1 MLIREMLEQ
10 RERDTLSPDAA
21 FSAQARRAR
30 PEPECDMR
38 TAFQRD
44 RDRIL
49 HSKSFRRLK
58 HKTQVFLSPEG
69 DHYRTRLTHTLDVS
83 QIARSIARAL
93 QLNEDLAEAIAL
105 GHDLGHTP
113 FGHAGE
119 RTLQKLTDGR
129 FEHSDQ
135 SLRVVEVL
143 ENEGRGLNLTFEVK
157 DGIVNH
163 QTSGHPATL
172 EGKVVCLSDKI
183 AYINHDIDD
192 SVRAGILTPGEIPTE
207 LTDVLGSNSRE
218 RINNMILSVYNCS
231 KGTDDV
237 QMQPEVF
244 KAMYAMRDFLFER
257 VYMQKFAR
265 EEEVRSDRML
275 TLLFEFYC
283 KHPDELPEFYRA
295 LLEKYELE
303 QVVVDYITGMSDRY
317 AIHVFQNLF
326 IPSSWNLGK

>member
-1 MLIREMLEQ
+1 MRELTEKREQ
-10 RERDTLSPDAA
+10 LFLSEGATKSAESRGRTVYEEPDAL
-21 FSAQARRAR
+21 
-30 PEPECDMR
+30 R
-38 TAFQRD
+38 TDFQRD
-44 RDRIL
+44 RDRII

-58 HKTQVFLSPEG
+58 NKTQVFLSPEG

-231 KGTDDV
+231 KGMDDV

>member
-1 MLIREMLEQ
+1 M
-10 RERDTLSPDAA
+10 
-21 FSAQARRAR
+21 
-30 PEPECDMR
+30 
-38 TAFQRD
+38 
-44 RDRIL
+44 
-49 HSKSFRRLK
+49 
-58 HKTQVFLSPEG
+58 
-69 DHYRTRLTHTLDVS
+69 
-83 QIARSIARAL
+83 
-93 QLNEDLAEAIAL
+93 
-105 GHDLGHTP
+105 
-113 FGHAGE
+113 
-119 RTLQKLTDGR
+119 
-129 FEHSDQ
+129 
-135 SLRVVEVL
+135 
-143 ENEGRGLNLTFEVK
+143 
-157 DGIVNH
+157 
-163 QTSGHPATL
+163 
-172 EGKVVCLSDKI
+172 
-183 AYINHDIDD
+183 
-192 SVRAGILTPGEIPTE
+192 
-207 LTDVLGSNSRE
+207 LGSNSRE